1 MFRAGREKAQD
12 LLFSSPRKIRKVRA
26 INMEGWKVLLVDDE
40 KEFVSTLAERL
51 RLRGIQADETGSG
64 EEALR
69 LISEAAPQVVVLD
82 VMMPG
87 MGGLEVLKRVKSTH
101 PEIEVILLTGIG
113 STKEAVEGMKLGAFD
128 FLMKPLQIEELIE
141 KIRAAI
147 EKAGGK
153 A

>member
-1 MFRAGREKAQD
+1 
-12 LLFSSPRKIRKVRA
+12 
-26 INMEGWKVLLVDDE
+26 MEGWKVLLVDDE

-51 RLRGIQADETGSG
+51 RLRGIQAEETGSG

-69 LISEAAPQVVVLD
+69 LIAHAPPQVVVLD

-87 MGGLEVLKRVKSTH
+87 MGGLEVLQRVKSTY
-101 PEIEVILLTGIG
+101 PNIEVILLTGIG
-113 STKEAVEGMKLGAFD
+113 STKEGVEGMRLGAFD

-141 KIRAAI
+141 KIGAAI
-147 EKAGGK
+147 EKAAGGN

>member
-1 MFRAGREKAQD
+1 
-12 LLFSSPRKIRKVRA
+12 
-26 INMEGWKVLLVDDE
+26 MEGWKVLLVDDE

-69 LISEAAPQVVVLD
+69 LIALTAPQVVVLD

-87 MGGLEVLKRVKSTH
+87 MGGLEVLQRVKSTY
-101 PEIEVILLTGIG
+101 PNIEVILLTGIG
-113 STKEAVEGMKLGAFD
+113 STKDGMEGMRLGAFD

-141 KIRAAI
+141 KIKAAI
-147 EKAGGK
+147 EKAAGGN

>member
-1 MFRAGREKAQD
+1 
-12 LLFSSPRKIRKVRA
+12 
-26 INMEGWKVLLVDDE
+26 MEGWKVLLVDDE

-69 LISEAAPQVVVLD
+69 LIAQAAPQVVVLD

-87 MGGLEVLKRVKSTH
+87 MGGLEVLQRVKSTY
-101 PEIEVILLTGIG
+101 PNIEVILLTGIG
-113 STKEAVEGMKLGAFD
+113 STKEGMEGMRLGAFD
-128 FLMKPLQIEELIE
+128 YLMKPLQIEELIE
-141 KIRAAI
+141 KIKAAI
-147 EKAGGK
+147 EKAAGGN

>member
-1 MFRAGREKAQD
+1 
-12 LLFSSPRKIRKVRA
+12 
-26 INMEGWKVLLVDDE
+26 MEGWKVLLVDDE

-51 RLRGIQADETGSG
+51 RLRGIQADETVSG

-69 LISEAAPQVVVLD
+69 LIAHSAPQVVVLD

-87 MGGLEVLKRVKSTH
+87 MGGLEVLRRVKSTY
-101 PEIEVILLTGIG
+101 PNIEVILLTGIG
-113 STKEAVEGMKLGAFD
+113 SAKEGVEGMRLGAFD

-141 KIRAAI
+141 RIKAAI
-147 EKAGGK
+147 EKAAGGN

>member
-1 MFRAGREKAQD
+1 
-12 LLFSSPRKIRKVRA
+12 
-26 INMEGWKVLLVDDE
+26 MEGWKVLLVDDE

-51 RLRGIQADETGSG
+51 RLRGIQAYETGSG

-69 LISEAAPQVVVLD
+69 LIANDAPQVVVLD

-87 MGGLEVLKRVKSTH
+87 MGGLEVLHRVKSAY

-113 STKEAVEGMKLGAFD
+113 STKEGAEGMRLGAFD

-147 EKAGGK
+147 EKTGGN

>member
-1 MFRAGREKAQD
+1 MITV
-12 LLFSSPRKIRKVRA
+12 SI
-26 INMEGWKVLLVDDE
+26 VDDE

-69 LISEAAPQVVVLD
+69 LIANATPQVVVLD

-87 MGGLEVLKRVKSTH
+87 MSGLEVLHRVKSAY

-113 STKEAVEGMKLGAFD
+113 STKEGVEGMRLGAFD

-147 EKAGGK
+147 EKTGGNR
-153 A
+153 

>member
-1 MFRAGREKAQD
+1 
-12 LLFSSPRKIRKVRA
+12 
-26 INMEGWKVLLVDDE
+26 MEGWKVLLVDDE

-51 RLRGIQADETGSG
+51 RLRGIQADEAVSG

-69 LISEAAPQVVVLD
+69 SIAHAAPQVVVLD

-87 MGGLEVLKRVKSTH
+87 MGGLEVLQRVKSTY
-101 PEIEVILLTGIG
+101 PGIEVILLTGIG
-113 STKEAVEGMKLGAFD
+113 STKEGVEGMRLGAFD

-147 EKAGGK
+147 EKASGGNE
-153 A
+153 

>member
-1 MFRAGREKAQD
+1 M
-12 LLFSSPRKIRKVRA
+12 
-26 INMEGWKVLLVDDE
+26 LLVDDE

-69 LISEAAPQVVVLD
+69 LISHTAPQVVVLD

-87 MGGLEVLKRVKSTH
+87 MGGLEVLQRVKSTY
-101 PEIEVILLTGIG
+101 PNIEVILLTGIG
-113 STKEAVEGMKLGAFD
+113 STKEGMEGMRLGAFD

-147 EKAGGK
+147 EKPAGGS

>member
-1 MFRAGREKAQD
+1 
-12 LLFSSPRKIRKVRA
+12 
-26 INMEGWKVLLVDDE
+26 MENWKVLLVDDE

-51 RLRGIQADETGSG
+51 RLRGIQADDTGSG

-69 LISEAAPQVVVLD
+69 LIADATPQVVVLD
-82 VMMPG
+82 LMMPG
-87 MGGLEVLKRVKSTH
+87 MSGLEVLRRVKSRY
-101 PEIEVILLTGIG
+101 PQIEVILLSGIG
-113 STKEAVEGMKLGAFD
+113 SNKEAVEGMKLGAFD

-147 EKAGGK
+147 EKAGGN

>member
-1 MFRAGREKAQD
+1 
-12 LLFSSPRKIRKVRA
+12 
-26 INMEGWKVLLVDDE
+26 MESWKVLLVDDE

-51 RLRGIQADETGSG
+51 RLRGIQADATVSG

-69 LISEAAPQVVVLD
+69 LIAHSAPQVMVLD

-87 MGGLEVLKRVKSTH
+87 MGGLEVLQRVKSTY
-101 PEIEVILLTGIG
+101 PDIEVILLTGIG
-113 STKEAVEGMKLGAFD
+113 STKEGVEGMRLGAFD

-147 EKAGGK
+147 EKTAGGN